1 MISQHINSLI
11 VGNTLKRV
19 ATCNALA
26 LGFVLVFSLLFS
38 SIASSGDIPNLS
50 KNVDFNVREQEF
62 SDFSDAFFRQIGVPL
77 TIEGE
82 IEGTVNGRFSGTA
95 GDVLNEIATAF
106 NIVTYYDGAVAYV
119 YNANQLFTRI
129 VPGTANISRQ
139 ADRLARELGLP
150 DATNRITIQA
160 SGLLVNGTPRF
171 IEQIENLVE
180 SLQAQPEPPAA
191 VAQVV
196 KPKIVQASEPEE
208 PAEPLPVYKVF
219 KLKHAW
225 ANDTNFQVGGQ
236 SVTIPG
242 VATILR
248 DLVSED
254 AFTVNSPL
262 SSGGTGRG
270 TIGGLRGQGLNASS
284 ISAERD
290 KEDGRIASEQQLSSR
305 SSAELIRIVADTRL
319 NAVIV
324 RDTADRISAYESLIA
339 SLDVE
344 SKMVE
349 IEATIID
356 INTDMSRELGV
367 NWRHT
372 SEDADFLFGDGTAS
386 DQGLI
391 PGADLITQQGRGG
404 VLSLMLGEPTEFL
417 ARIRALEER
426 GAAKVVSKPH
436 VITLSD
442 VEAVLGASTEFFVR
456 IAGNEEVDLFNVPV
470 GTFLRVTPHVFE
482 ERGRNR
488 IKLLVNIED
497 GTQSPSA
504 SVDSIPVVERANINT
519 QAVINEG
526 DSLLIGGMV
535 RQSYTKSDFRV
546 PILGSVPG
554 IGRLFRSE
562 RNSSTRVER
571 LFMITPRLADGI
583 GFDRTR
589 ELPGLQ
595 GREQRIMS
603 DAGQRIES
611 VEWPTRD
618 KAGYWPDEVKRP
630 VYEQSNVAEVQ
641 NAALGVDGIALK
653 RIISP
658 YRVEAWP
665 VNSSVSR

>member
-1 MISQHINSLI
+1 MRNNKNKMKCQSITKRPSVAKSCSMITLACSFWFSSL
-11 VGNTLKRV
+11 
-19 ATCNALA
+19 ALA
-26 LGFVLVFSLLFS
+26 
-38 SIASSGDIPNLS
+38 GDVPNLS
-50 KNVDFNVREQEF
+50 KDVDFNVREQEF
-62 SDFSDAFFRQIGVPL
+62 ADFSDAFFRQIGVPL
-77 TIEGE
+77 VIDGD
-82 IEGTVNGRFSGTA
+82 IEGTVNGRFNGTA
-95 GDVLNEIATAF
+95 GDVLEEISAAF
-106 NIVTYYDGAVAYV
+106 NIVSYYDGAVAYV

-129 VPGTANISRQ
+129 VPATSNHSRQ
-139 ADRLARELGLP
+139 AVRLAGELSLP
-150 DATNRITIQA
+150 DQRNRLTVQA

-180 SLQAQPEPPAA
+180 SLQAQPKPAA
-191 VAQVV
+191 PVAKPVV
-196 KPKIVQASEPEE
+196 ALAPKPQEPV
-208 PAEPLPVYKVF
+208 EPLPVYKVF

-225 ANDTNFQVGGQ
+225 ANDTNFQVGNE

-248 DLVSED
+248 DLISED
-254 AFTVNSPL
+254 AFTVNSTRT
-262 SSGGTGRG
+262 SAVSGRG
-270 TIGGLRGQGLNASS
+270 TVDGLRGQGLNADTINASR
-284 ISAERD
+284 EN
-290 KEDGRIASEQQLSSR
+290 GVASEQRLTSR
-305 SSAELIRIVADTRL
+305 GSQDLIRIVADTRL

-324 RDTADRISAYESLIA
+324 RDTADRIPAYESLIA

-372 SEDADFLFGDGTAS
+372 SENGDLLFGDGTAS

-391 PGADLITQQGRGG
+391 PGADLITSQGRGG
-404 VLSLMLGEPTEFL
+404 VLSFMLGEPTEFL

-482 ERGRNR
+482 ERGGNR

-497 GTQSPSA
+497 GTQSPA
-504 SVDSIPVVERANINT
+504 ATVDSIPVVERATINT

-535 RQSYTKSDFRV
+535 RQSYTKSDYRV

-554 IGRLFRSE
+554 IGRLFRSD

-571 LFMITPRLADGI
+571 LFMITPRLADGL
-583 GFDRTR
+583 GFNRTR
-589 ELPGLQ
+589 DLPGLQ
-595 GREQRIMS
+595 GSEQRILS

-611 VEWPTRD
+611 VEWPTRS
-618 KAGYWPDEVKRP
+618 KAGYWPDEVEAPAYKA
-630 VYEQSNVAEVQ
+630 NVAEGG
-641 NAALGVDGIALK
+641 NGALGVDGNVL
-653 RIISP
+653 RRVISP
-658 YRVEAWP
+658 YKVEAWP
-665 VNSSVSR
+665 VNSGVSRQGVR